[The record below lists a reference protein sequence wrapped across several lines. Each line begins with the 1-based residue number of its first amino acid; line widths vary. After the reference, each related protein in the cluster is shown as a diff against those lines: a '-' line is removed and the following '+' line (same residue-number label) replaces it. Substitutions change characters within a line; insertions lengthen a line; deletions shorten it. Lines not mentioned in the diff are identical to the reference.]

1 MASMVTTNNRNSK
14 TRSSLKLETLEALKS
29 MHLMPTVVRINKHT
43 TPDDGPLYTLLPPSC
58 GGASEAF
65 ASAARTGDALDF
77 LKELSRDL
85 GRRVQG

>member
-43 TPDDGPLYTLLPPSC
+43 T
-58 GGASEAF
+58 EAF